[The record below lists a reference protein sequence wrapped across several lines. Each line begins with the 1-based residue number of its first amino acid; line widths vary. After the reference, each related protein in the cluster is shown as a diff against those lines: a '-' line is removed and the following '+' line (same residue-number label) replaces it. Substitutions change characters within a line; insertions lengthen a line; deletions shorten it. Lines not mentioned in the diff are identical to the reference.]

1 MKKAEKRQSEE
12 AVMLLK
18 DTHALIQAMLDSEH
32 YHTAMELLEQCQSCA
47 ISLGERIEA
56 IEGRGCPVI
65 PFLENYCERIY
76 EIYEKIGRSCPVH
89 AASVY
94 DALTA
99 ELSQIEDSIKKQI
112 SVKTEV
118 VFLPYKA
125 SMWDSMESVWRAA
138 DAEPG
143 CDAYVIPIPYYDKKP
158 DGSFEAFHYEG
169 GMYPDYVPI
178 TDYRDYQFAQ
188 RQPDIIFIHN
198 PYDEYNYLT
207 SVHPFFYARNLKPFT
222 EKLVY
227 IPYFIMGEP
236 DPDNKEEVEYIS
248 HFCTTPGVIY
258 GDKVIVQ
265 SEAMRQVYVNVMTK
279 FMEGHG
285 FVRQDWEEKIL
296 SLGSPKTDKV
306 LTVGREDQKIP
317 EEWMKVIKKKDGSL
331 KKVVMYNTGL
341 STFLQNSRQYLD
353 KMRDVFRIFREV
365 NHNVALLWRPHPLLR
380 DTIRTMRES
389 LADDYERL
397 LEEYCR
403 EGWGIY
409 DDSGN
414 LNRAIAVSDAY
425 YGDGSSVVQLY
436 EKVKKPVLI
445 QNVSL
450 QYKKRK

>member
-306 LTVGREDQKIP
+306 LTAGREDQKIP

>member
-279 FMEGHG
+279 FMESHG

-296 SLGSPKTDKV
+296 GLGSPKTDKV
-306 LTVGREDQKIP
+306 LTAGREDQKIP

>member
-207 SVHPFFYARNLKPFT
+207 SVHPFF
-222 EKLVY
+222 
-227 IPYFIMGEP
+227 M
-236 DPDNKEEVEYIS
+236 
-248 HFCTTPGVIY
+248 
-258 GDKVIVQ
+258 
-265 SEAMRQVYVNVMTK
+265 
-279 FMEGHG
+279 
-285 FVRQDWEEKIL
+285 
-296 SLGSPKTDKV
+296 
-306 LTVGREDQKIP
+306 P
-317 EEWMKVIKKKDGSL
+317 E
-331 KKVVMYNTGL
+331 T
-341 STFLQNSRQYLD
+341 
-353 KMRDVFRIFREV
+353 
-365 NHNVALLWRPHPLLR
+365 
-380 DTIRTMRES
+380 
-389 LADDYERL
+389 
-397 LEEYCR
+397 
-403 EGWGIY
+403 
-409 DDSGN
+409 
-414 LNRAIAVSDAY
+414 
-425 YGDGSSVVQLY
+425 
-436 EKVKKPVLI
+436 
-445 QNVSL
+445 
-450 QYKKRK
+450 